1 MKEGAAQNSDA
12 AQRMLVLYSGAAKP
26 ENLPDGA
33 DALSFGDV
41 KGWIRSGKFFRRLR
55 RYDSAELR
63 ADSLLAAS
71 KPVFAG
77 WLLRL
82 LSRGE
87 CSISDKQGARKRL
100 TFPDLLKATANC
112 GRDFARRRSLLQ
124 NVARDVASI
133 PVSNVRKP
141 LDLTRTPVYLRTDL
155 WFGITSGG
163 SVGHIAGVANHLD
176 KFCGRPI
183 LLTSDAIPTVRPAIE
198 TVIIP
203 PAPEFWDFSELP
215 GLNYTQT
222 FYAQATE
229 ILKSRQIGFLYQ
241 RYGLGNYSG
250 VKLARD
256 FGVPFVLEYNGS
268 DIWINRN
275 WGSGLKYEALS
286 MQIEMLNL
294 RAADLIVVVS
304 RPMRDE
310 LIERGVEAEKILV
323 NPNGVD
329 ADRYS
334 PQIDGAEI
342 RDKFHLAGKTVI
354 GFIGTFGAWHGA
366 EKLAEAFGLLI
377 SENPELRQ
385 SARLLLIG
393 DGVKR
398 GEVEAELAKHGVR
411 DEAILTGSV
420 PQADGPKYL
429 AACDILASPHVPN
442 ADGTPFFGSP
452 TKLFEYMAMGKG
464 IVASDLN
471 QIGEVLAHQKTAFLV
486 RPGDA
491 DDLKSGLKTLIAD
504 ADLRNLLGAAAR
516 CEALANYTWE
526 AHTGKIIAALKEQC
540 A

>member
-1 MKEGAAQNSDA
+1 MTAG
-12 AQRMLVLYSGAAKP
+12 RLVLYSGATKP

-41 KGWIRSGKFFRRLR
+41 KGWIRSGKFFRRLWH
-55 RYDSAELR
+55 YDSAELR
-63 ADSLLAAS
+63 ADSLLAAP

-87 CSISDKQGARKRL
+87 CFLSDKQGHRERL
-100 TFPDLLKATANC
+100 TFPALFKATANC
-112 GRDFARRRSLLQ
+112 GRDFARRGSLLQ
-124 NVARDVASI
+124 SMARDVAGINAS
-133 PVSNVRKP
+133 PGHKP
-141 LDLTRTPVYLRTDL
+141 LDLTKIPVYLRTDL

-183 LLTSDAIPTVRPAIE
+183 LLTSDLIPTVRPDIE
-198 TVIIP
+198 TVVIP
-203 PAPEFWDFSELP
+203 PSSEFWDFAELP
-215 GLNYTQT
+215 ALNYTRT
-222 FYAQATE
+222 FYEKATE
-229 ILKSRQIGFLYQ
+229 ILRSQQAGFLYQ

-256 FGVPFVLEYNGS
+256 FGIPFVLEYNGS

-275 WGSGLKYEALS
+275 WGGGLKYEALS
-286 MQIEMLNL
+286 LQIEMLNL
-294 RAADLIVVVS
+294 QAADLIVVVS

-310 LIERGVEAEKILV
+310 LIERGIEAKKILV

-334 PQIDGAEI
+334 PQIDGSEI
-342 RDKFHLAGKTVI
+342 RDRFNLADKIVI

-366 EKLAEAFGLLI
+366 EKLAAAFGLLL

-385 SARLLLIG
+385 TARLLLIG

-398 GEVEAELAKHGVR
+398 GEVEAELAKHNAC
-411 DEAILTGSV
+411 DETILTGSV
-420 PQADGPKYL
+420 PQAEGPQYL

-464 IVASDLN
+464 IVASDLD
-471 QIGEVLAHQKTAFLV
+471 QIGEVLEHNKTALLV

-491 DDLKSGLKTLIAD
+491 DDLKSGLNVLIAD
-504 ADLRNLLGAAAR
+504 ADLRNRLGAAAR

-526 AHTGKIIAALKEQC
+526 AHTGKIIATLKEQC